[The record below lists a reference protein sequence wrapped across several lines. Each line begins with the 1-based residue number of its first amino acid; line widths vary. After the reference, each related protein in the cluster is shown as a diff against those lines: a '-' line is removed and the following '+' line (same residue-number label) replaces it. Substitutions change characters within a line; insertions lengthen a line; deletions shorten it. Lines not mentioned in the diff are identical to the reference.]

1 MILAAVAATLLW
13 QPARLSPTR
22 ATTETMLAAYRRDV
36 VPFRERVSRLHVV
49 EGPDA
54 FDAIALQRGSD
65 YRIDL
70 TLGGAAYAFGRDE
83 GVRWRRTPAG
93 TVRVIASDVQGDALD
108 RWPSAVFGFDQ
119 NACAPDGET
128 RDGNDLRWV
137 LACRAAGDAPHWF
150 FIDAASGAI
159 VREVAREGVHVV
171 TYTFDANGWTVD
183 GFGGKATVTSVA
195 DGARAVAERDV
206 AIPASRGDVFALP
219 DGAATPVRAFFGPDD
234 VAVPVTIDGQPSE
247 FVLDTGTTQILIDPR
262 VAARAH
268 LRTTLGHAI
277 VRRLAIGA
285 LTGHDVPVQVVDLF
299 GGAMGGILGNEFFT
313 GHIVHLDYAKRRLE
327 LLDRASFVPPPG
339 APAMAV
345 DFGEG
350 MPLVEA
356 QVNATDGERF
366 ALDTG
371 STEVLLNAPFA
382 HIAGVDGRS
391 ALTVEQFLEGP
402 IDVTHGSADA
412 LRFGPVAFEHLRVG
426 AVRPSASNL
435 DIPLDGIIGTDE
447 LRYFEWWFDY
457 DGGRLWLRR
466 T

>member
-1 MILAAVAATLLW
+1 VIFAAVAATLLW
-13 QPARLSPTR
+13 QPARLAPTQ
-22 ATTETMLAAYRRDV
+22 ATADTMLAAYRRDL
-36 VPFRERVSRLHVV
+36 VPFRERASRLHVV

-54 FDAIALQRGSD
+54 FDAVALQRGSD

-70 TLGGAAYAFGRDE
+70 TLGDAAYAFGRDE

-119 NACAPDGET
+119 NACAPDGEI

-137 LACRAAGDAPHWF
+137 LACRAPGDVPHWF
-150 FIDAASGAI
+150 FIDADDGAI

-183 GFGGKATVTSVA
+183 GFGGKARVTLTP
-195 DGARAVAERDV
+195 DRARAVAERDI
-206 AIPASRGDVFALP
+206 AIPATQSDVFALP
-219 DGAATPVRAFFGPDD
+219 DASAASVGAVFGPDGI
-234 VAVPVTIDGQPSE
+234 AVPVVLDGQPST
-247 FVLDTGTTQILIDPR
+247 FVLDTGTTQILIDAR

-277 VRRLAIGA
+277 VHRFAIGS
-285 LTGHDVPVQVVDLF
+285 LTGRDVPVQVVDLF
-299 GGAMGGILGNEFFT
+299 GGVMGGLLGNEFFT

-327 LLDRASFVPPPG
+327 LLDRATFVPPPG
-339 APAMAV
+339 APMVAV

-350 MPLVEA
+350 MPIVQA
-356 QVNATDGERF
+356 RVNATDGERF

-382 HIAGVDGRS
+382 HDAGVDGRS

-402 IDVTHGSADA
+402 IDVAHGSAET

-426 AVRPSASNL
+426 VVQPSAGNL

-457 DGGRLWLRR
+457 DGDRLWLRR

>member
-1 MILAAVAATLLW
+1 VIVAAVAATLLW
-13 QPARLSPTR
+13 QPARLSPTP
-22 ATTETMLAAYRRDV
+22 ATTATMLAAYRRDL
-36 VPFRERVSRLHVV
+36 VPFRRRVSHLHVV

-54 FDAIALQRGSD
+54 YDATALQRGAD

-70 TLGGAAYAFGRDE
+70 TLAGASYAFGRLE

-93 TVRVIASDVQGDALD
+93 VVRVIASDVQGDALD

-128 RDGNDLRWV
+128 RDGSDVRWV
-137 LACRAAGDAPHWF
+137 LACRAPEDAPHWF
-150 FIDAASGAI
+150 FIDASDGAI

-171 TYTFDANGWTVD
+171 TYTFGTDGWTVD
-183 GFGGKATVTSVA
+183 GFGGRATVTMTA
-195 DGARAVAERDV
+195 DVARAVGEGDV
-206 AIPASRGDVFALP
+206 AIPASQGSVFELP
-219 DGAATPVRAFFGPDD
+219 DGAAMPVRAFFGPDGI
-234 VAVPVTIDGQPSE
+234 AVPVTVDGQPSE

-277 VRRLAIGA
+277 VRRFAIGR
-285 LTGHDVPVQVVDLF
+285 LTARDVPAQVVDLF
-299 GGAMGGILGNEFFT
+299 GGEMGGILGNEFFT
-313 GHIVHLDYAKRRLE
+313 GHIVHLNYAKRQLE
-327 LLDRASFVPPPG
+327 LLDRASFAPPPG
-339 APAMAV
+339 ASAMAV

-350 MPLVEA
+350 MPIVQA

-382 HIAGVDGRS
+382 HMAGVDGRS
-391 ALTVEQFLEGP
+391 GLTVEQFLEGP
-402 IDVTHGSADA
+402 IDVAHGSAEA
-412 LRFGPVAFEHLRVG
+412 LRFGPIAFDHLRVG
-426 AVRPSASNL
+426 TVQPSANNL

-457 DGGRLWLRR
+457 DGDRLWLRR